1 MAETENAVQASAPAP
16 KLGIGTLVSH
26 PAFGTGKVLAYEG
39 TDYVVVFK
47 GGDVKHVAFTYEP
60 MQAAGPKGA
69 PQLDLMKQAV
79 REVLGDNGWVDIDNE
94 MSKRWI
100 GGTLRLIPGKED
112 TQSRDVP
119 MEMFFKKIIGIRDR
133 LRVLEQKINQ
143 HPTLTPED
151 KVELEGYIT
160 RSYGSLTTFN
170 LLFAAKESQF
180 KGQGKD
186 E

>member
-1 MAETENAVQASAPAP
+1 
-16 KLGIGTLVSH
+16 
-26 PAFGTGKVLAYEG
+26 
-39 TDYVVVFK
+39 
-47 GGDVKHVAFTYEP
+47 
-60 MQAAGPKGA
+60 
-69 PQLDLMKQAV
+69 
-79 REVLGDNGWVDIDNE
+79 VLGDNGWVDIDTE
-94 MSKRWI
+94 MSKRWV
-100 GGTLRLIPGKED
+100 GGTMRLIPGKED

-119 MEMFFKKIIGIRDR
+119 LDMFFKKIIGVRDR

-180 KGQGKD
+180 KGQGK
-186 E
+186 EE